1 MSSPRNDDPDR
12 QVDTIKIRLVLD
24 DVESFVVVV
33 VAGVDVGTAT
43 ITATPIDQSKINER
57 IEDYWY
63 WLLFAIPVGCC
74 CCCWCPFELAIQMMA
89 CWKRRKM
96 RKTKP
101 TRYFLTRD
109 AIDAMIAD
117 DLRFCQ

>member
-24 DVESFVVVV
+24 DVDSVVV
-33 VAGVDVGTAT
+33 VAVVVVGTAT
-43 ITATPIDQSKINER
+43 CTATSIDQRKKNER

-74 CCCWCPFELAIQMMA
+74 CWCPFKAVIRMMA

-109 AIDAMIAD
+109 AIDTIAD
-117 DLRFCQ
+117 DLRLSMI